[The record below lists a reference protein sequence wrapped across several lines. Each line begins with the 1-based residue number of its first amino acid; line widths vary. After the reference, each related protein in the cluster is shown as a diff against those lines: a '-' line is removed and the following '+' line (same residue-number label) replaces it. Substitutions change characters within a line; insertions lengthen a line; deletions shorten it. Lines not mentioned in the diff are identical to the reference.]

1 LLFYPLAIL
10 PVCLGLLL
18 AYWFPHVW
26 IRLTCWKC
34 PLKQATYVIVKDA
47 DGKSRVETV
56 RKFEVEERKTR
67 SGSISNSEEDIDLW
81 TANEKVI
88 LLSRSTTVKY
98 FEHRHLRYIYN
109 TEAGQYL
116 LLRAFD
122 HGYSCAAIHDMNGG
136 LATEEHEDRLLH
148 YGPNSLDVPVKPY
161 HVLFVEEV
169 LHPFYIFE
177 LLSVT
182 FWMMDEYYYYAG

>member
-1 LLFYPLAIL
+1 MYIIVRVGYSVEDHLHVVRVSFPPPIL
-10 PVCLGLLL
+10 P
-18 AYWFPHVW
+18 PSSS
-26 IRLTCWKC
+26 
-34 PLKQATYVIVKDA
+34 QDA

-116 LLRAFD
+116 LLR
-122 HGYSCAAIHDMNGG
+122 
-136 LATEEHEDRLLH
+136 
-148 YGPNSLDVPVKPY
+148 
-161 HVLFVEEV
+161 
-169 LHPFYIFE
+169 
-177 LLSVT
+177 
-182 FWMMDEYYYYAG
+182 